1 MNLGNTQNN
10 NQKAEYAP
18 IPDGNYPVQ
27 VLEITEGKT
36 SKNGNSVYTEF
47 TLAIADG
54 DFKKRRIWERAF
66 ESGVSDKAIEVS
78 RKRLERLIT
87 AAAGK
92 EAYEKIMNGESSLQ
106 ETLEGKSL
114 AVELVTKN
122 GYTNVKSF
130 LSK

>member
-10 NQKAEYAP
+10 NAEKYPA

-27 VLEITEGKT
+27 VFEITEGKP

-47 TLAIADG
+47 TLKIADG
-54 DFKKRRIWERAF
+54 EFKDRRVWERSF
-66 ESGVSDKAIEVS
+66 ESGVSSKAIDVS
-78 RKRLERLIT
+78 RQRLEKLVT

-92 EAYEKIMNGESSLQ
+92 DTYEKIMNGQ
-106 ETLEGKSL
+106 MTLEEGLKGKSL
-114 AVELVTKN
+114 AVELATKN

-130 LSK
+130 LAS